1 MKIIDVLKRAAGKL
15 GRRTKYVDSDTFIA
29 RLLFPFGWEEV
40 DKFSGIVYAAIDLRA
55 KTVARAKFRIYKQ
68 INSDEFEEVD
78 AEHEAYKFL
87 NNLSSRLTR
96 YQVIYKLMTH
106 LDLTGNAYLYILTD
120 SQDKPREAFILKPD
134 RVEIVPKNE
143 VEIDSYK
150 YHTNNGT
157 IVFSPDE
164 IVHLFYPDPDSN
176 FYGKGPLQAAL
187 ISVNADLYMRKY
199 WEAFFENSANPRIVY
214 ETEPGTSLK
223 AIETFREELTALYA
237 GIANAGRPFV
247 LPPGVKI
254 KTVSLN
260 PVELDW
266 LKSRQV
272 TIEDIIV
279 AFQTPKTKLGLET
292 GINKA
297 IAEASDYTFKADV
310 IEPILTLWDEVLTK
324 HLIQRYFSKELIV
337 KHDSIVPRDRELQ
350 LREYQIGLTHGW
362 LTPNRVAKMEGWK
375 TYEGGDVFYFPVN
388 LAPIG
393 QEDREDDKKKTSR
406 SAQEISLR
414 SVDDLDIEWRKL
426 SAYARRF
433 ETKFEITMRR
443 FFRELVKEV
452 ISRLNDLKTRGLVEE
467 LNLIDIE
474 KWVKRLTELL
484 GKEYEEFLID
494 AFQKALQK
502 VGGSESVFSYDNPL
516 IAEVINQVNAHIRDI
531 VETTINQLNKKL
543 AKEIEAYDGSQETL
557 NKIID
562 LINEYLESTAYQR
575 AKIIATT
582 IVTAGLNASTLY
594 ALEEV
599 GVSTKVWISQRD
611 NKVRETHKLLDGQ
624 KIPVSSSFRIM
635 SRKGE
640 VLLRFPGD
648 PQAPA
653 EETVN
658 CRCYI
663 IGQD

>member
-1 MKIIDVLKRAAGKL
+1 MKIIEVLKRAAGKL
-15 GRRTKYVDSDTFIA
+15 GRRTRYVDSDSFVA

-40 DKFSGIVYAAIDLRA
+40 DKFSGVVYAAIDLRA

-78 AEHEAYKFL
+78 SNHEAYKFL
-87 NNLSSRLTR
+87 NNLNSRLTR

-120 SQDKPREAFILKPD
+120 SQDKPREAFILNPD

-143 VEIDSYK
+143 VEIESYR
-150 YHTNNGT
+150 YHVSGGT
-157 IVFSPDE
+157 IAFSPDE

-176 FYGKGPLQAAL
+176 FYGKGPLQASL

-223 AIETFREELTALYA
+223 AIETFREELTALYS
-237 GIANAGRPFV
+237 GVANAGRPFV

-254 KTVSLN
+254 KAVSLN

-310 IEPILTLWDEVLTK
+310 IEPILTLWDEILTK

-393 QEDREDDKKKTSR
+393 QEDREDDKKRTSR
-406 SAQEISLR
+406 NAQEVSLR
-414 SVDDLDIEWRKL
+414 NVSELDIEWRKL

-433 ETKFEITMRR
+433 ETKFEIIMRR
-443 FFRELVKEV
+443 FFRELVKDIV
-452 ISRLNDLKTRGLVEE
+452 SKLDNLKTRGLVEE

-484 GKEYEEFLID
+484 GEEYEEFLVD

-502 VGGSESVFSYDNPL
+502 VGGSNVVFSYDNPL

-543 AKEIEAYDGSQETL
+543 AREIEIYDGSQETL

-575 AKIIATT
+575 AKTIAIT

-599 GVSTKVWISQRD
+599 GVNTKVWISQRD
-611 NKVRETHKLLDGQ
+611 SKVRETHRLLDGQ
-624 KIPVSSSFRIM
+624 KIPVSSSFKIM